1 MQATSQRGV
10 DDNAVRDSAAAG
22 QLSLS
27 VALRSLYREA
37 SGLLHDHLR
46 LAALEARRA
55 VRNLVLMIG
64 IGLAVA
70 LLVITGWAAL
80 VATLVALAVEAGASW
95 PAALFGACVVCLA
108 AAGGAALWI
117 RHLAS
122 QLMFALTLEWL
133 RPQSSPSPRGTAQEP
148 AA

>member
-1 MQATSQRGV
+1 MQATSQRGLE
-10 DDNAVRDSAAAG
+10 DPAVRDSAGAG
-22 QLSLS
+22 ALSLN
-27 VALRSLYREA
+27 VALRSLYREVSA
-37 SGLLHDHLR
+37 LLHDHLR

-64 IGLAVA
+64 IGVAVA
-70 LLVITGWAAL
+70 LLAITGWLAL

-95 PAALFGACVVCLA
+95 PIALFGAFIVCLA

-133 RPQSSPSPRGTAQEP
+133 RPQPKPSAPVASPEG
-148 AA
+148 